1 MNKDNFVILDIETN
15 VLENMQVDKHFHTIQ
30 IGATKITN
38 GDFKNYHIFDAFI
51 KTRYIEEYPEVGKPL
66 TDFIKKLTKI
76 TQEQVDGAETFPE
89 VWNKFLVFS
98 APYFE
103 FFASWGKYDWDV
115 LKRNCVYYDLPFPFK
130 YHVNLKDYYK
140 VIFKNEDVPMGAG
153 VKAACNFF
161 KIPFNEEGQHNGL
174 KDAEM
179 ITAIADAMV
188 EKGFYTFKKSLYQ
201 VQENLL
207 IPVPNEF
214 GGYTYKLNP
223 ILVKEWNKTQKRL
236 DEIKYFMFGA
246 N

>member
-15 VLENMQVDKHFHTIQ
+15 TTENLQIDRHFHAIQ

-38 GDFKNYHIFDAFI
+38 GDFKNYQTFNAFI
-51 KTRYIEEYPEVGKPL
+51 KTQKIEEYPEVGTEL
-66 TDFIKKLTKI
+66 TAFIKKLTKI
-76 TQEQVDGAETFPE
+76 TQEQVDTAEAFPE

-115 LKRNCVYYDLPFPFK
+115 LKRNCDYYDLPFPFK

-140 VIFKNEDVPMGAG
+140 VIFKNEDVQIGAG
-153 VKAACNFF
+153 VRAACNYF
-161 KIPFNEEGQHNGL
+161 KIPFNEQGQHNGL
-174 KDAEM
+174 EDAKM

-188 EKGFYTFKKSLYQ
+188 ERGFYTFKKTSYNIDT
-201 VQENLL
+201 EELL
-207 IPVPNEF
+207 RPTPKDLSA
-214 GGYTYKLNP
+214 YKYFLNP

-236 DEIKYFMFGA
+236 KEIKYFMFP
-246 N
+246 